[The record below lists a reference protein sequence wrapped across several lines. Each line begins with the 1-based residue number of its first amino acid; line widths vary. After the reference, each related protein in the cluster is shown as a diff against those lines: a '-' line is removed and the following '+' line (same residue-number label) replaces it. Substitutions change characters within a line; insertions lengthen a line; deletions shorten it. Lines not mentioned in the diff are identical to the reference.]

1 MNDADTKDDLIETAG
16 EAAASDHLDRSSDLM
31 EPRLVR
37 ENGPAAL
44 VANVAEPVLND
55 LGFRL
60 VRVKVTAQNGCTVQI
75 MAERPDGSMNVE
87 GCEMLS
93 RALSPVLDVN
103 DPITS
108 AYHLELSSP
117 GIDRP
122 LVRRSDFTRWAGHEA
137 KIELAMPFEGRK
149 RYRGVIEGAEADNA
163 LLHLPDVK
171 EGLPDRVAIPIDS
184 MAEARLVLTDDLIR
198 EALRRTK
205 AQLKAMGEDVSDLI
219 DEDEELAQIKSEQEP
234 AEAGPGP
241 MRPWSSKAPR
251 NRPTR
256 PSSRPA
262 RGPGRFARPKE

>member
-1 MNDADTKDDLIETAG
+1 MNDTANDTALAPTAA
-16 EAAASDHLDRSSDLM
+16 EAAFDLH

-44 VANVAEPVLND
+44 VAKVAEPVLND

-60 VRVKVTAQNGCTVQI
+60 VRVKVTPQNGCTVQI

-87 GCEMLS
+87 GCETLS

-103 DPITS
+103 DPISS
-108 AYHLELSSP
+108 AYHLEISSP

-137 KIELAMPFEGRK
+137 KIELAVPFEGRK
-149 RYRGVIEGAEADNA
+149 RYRGMIEGAEGDQA

-171 EGLPDRVAIPIDS
+171 KDLPDRVSIPIDS

-205 AQLKAMGEDVSDLI
+205 AQLKAMGEDVADLP
-219 DEDEELAQIKSEQEP
+219 DEDEELALIKAEQAPE
-234 AEAGPGP
+234 GPEP

-251 NRPTR
+251 NRPKR
-256 PSSRPA
+256 LANRPA
-262 RGPGRFARPKE
+262 RGPGRFSRPKD